1 MKSVEKIKIL
11 CSPLSRAS
19 FLTRDKKNLLCRK
32 EKKKLKKN
40 IKQQDGVHHAAAA
53 IAAHGL
59 ERRECDRVES
69 VQFQCR
75 GLNRG
80 ELEGSGSGHA
90 ACRLGQ
96 YLPERLRIL
105 PTSPIVRFF

>member
-1 MKSVEKIKIL
+1 M
-11 CSPLSRAS
+11 P
-19 FLTRDKKNLLCRK
+19 
-32 EKKKLKKN
+32 EKKRKAKN
-40 IKQQDGVHHAAAA
+40 IKPQDAVPVGNAAA

>member
-1 MKSVEKIKIL
+1 MTKKIFP
-11 CSPLSRAS
+11 C
-19 FLTRDKKNLLCRK
+19 TTK
-32 EKKKLKKN
+32 EKKRN
-40 IKQQDGVHHAAAA
+40 ITQQDAVPVGNAAA

-59 ERRECDRVES
+59 ERRCDRVKS

-96 YLPERLRIL
+96 YLPQWLRLL
-105 PTSPIVRFF
+105 PTSPIVRVL